1 MLIAQAKRKENI
13 AEYLLY
19 MWQVEDLIRANH
31 CDIDEVQRNVIDRFQ
46 VDDDT
51 RHEMREWYDSLI
63 KMMELEHVKQNGHL
77 QINKNVLI
85 RLNDLHRLLLQSP
98 KFPEYGAQY
107 YQALPFIVELR
118 AKAPEGKQVDELET
132 CFQALY
138 GVLLLKLQGKEIS
151 KETEKAIGHISYFL
165 GMLAAYYK
173 KDEAG
178 ELFDENDNLND

>member
-1 MLIAQAKRKENI
+1 MFVQKELREKNI

-31 CDIDEVQRNVIDRFQ
+31 CDIDELQRNVIDRFQ
-46 VDDDT
+46 ADDET
-51 RHEMREWYDSLI
+51 SHQMREWYDSLI
-63 KMMELEHVKQNGHL
+63 KMMEQEHVKESGHL

-98 KFPEYGAQY
+98 KYPEYGAQY

-118 AKAPEGKQVDELET
+118 AKAPQDKQVDELET

-138 GVLLLKLQGKEIS
+138 GVLLLKLQGKEVS
-151 KETEKAIGHISYFL
+151 KETEKAIGHISYFI
-165 GMLAAYYK
+165 GMLAAYFK

-178 ELFDENDNLND
+178 ELFDENDNIN